1 MNRES
6 TPDSNTEN
14 QSQASWMPL
23 IVIIMAQMLMV
34 FNVTTLQVSI
44 DGIASTFNRSAT
56 IVGTAIVV
64 YSLTV
69 AGFIMVGAKIAGIYG
84 SRRVFRATVLIFG
97 AAMLVMT
104 CSPGPIAIILAQV
117 LAGAAAA
124 ALVPT
129 LVVLATDNYQGEQQV
144 KAVALLGAAQAMGII
159 LALVIAG
166 SVATLIGWRVTF
178 ALLVALSAVI
188 FWLSAKFNPVKE
200 QAEVSVDTIGAILI
214 ALAIFLISIGCNNLT
229 EWGVLLGSP
238 KAPFTVLEMSPAPIM
253 IVCGIFVAQA
263 FLIWSRRR
271 QRTGRTPLVALSVL
285 GTPPERAA
293 LFSLFAIGAIT
304 SAIAFLI
311 PLYIQ
316 VVQGGSSLQTAI
328 AMIPLSVASVAAAIL
343 VVRFQNRVSSR
354 RIARFAFMLATIG
367 VAALAAVIHNDW
379 SKTAVIIS
387 MFLLGIGEGVL
398 VSLLFNVLISA
409 SPKEQAGDVGSLRG
423 TANNLAAAVGTA
435 LAGALIIGTLS
446 TSIHR
451 DLAQNPVLPI
461 ELKRQVNLDD
471 VSFISNDV
479 LQRRL
484 QRVTDATPEQV
495 TEAVRVNTDS
505 RLLALKVSFFTL
517 AGLALLAYFP
527 AGALPGRTDALRPRG
542 AT

>member
-1 MNRES
+1 MNNEPTS
-6 TPDSNTEN
+6 DSDTEAAPR
-14 QSQASWMPL
+14 ASWMPL
-23 IVIIMAQMLMV
+23 IVIILTQMLMV

-56 IVGTAIVV
+56 IVATAIVA
-64 YSLTV
+64 YSLMV

-84 SRRVFRATVLIFG
+84 SRRVFRLTVLLFG

-104 CSPGPIAIILAQV
+104 CSPGAVSIILAQIV
-117 LAGAAAA
+117 AGAAAA
-124 ALVPT
+124 ALVPS
-129 LVVLATDNYQGEQQV
+129 LVVLVTDNYQGEQQV
-144 KAVALLGAAQAMGII
+144 KAVAWLGAAQAMGIV

-188 FWLSAKFNPVKE
+188 FQLSAKFNPVKKE
-200 QAEVSVDTIGAILI
+200 AAISVDLVGAVLI
-214 ALAIFLISIGCNNLT
+214 ALAILLISIGCNNLT
-229 EWGVLLGSP
+229 KWGVLLGSP
-238 KAPFTVLEMSPAPIM
+238 RAPFTVLEMSPAPIM

-271 QRTGRTPLVALSVL
+271 QKAGKAPLVALSVL
-285 GTPPERAA
+285 NAPPERAA
-293 LFSLFAIGAIT
+293 LFSLFVIGAVG
-304 SAIAFLI
+304 SAVAFLI

-316 VVQGGSSLQTAI
+316 VVQGGSSLQTAV

-343 VVRFQNRVSSR
+343 VLRLQDRISSR
-354 RIARFAFMLATIG
+354 RIARFAFMLATVG
-367 VAALAAVIHNDW
+367 VAMLAAVIHNNW
-379 SKTAVIIS
+379 NKAVVIIS
-387 MFLLGIGEGVL
+387 MFLIGIGEGFL
-398 VSLLFNVLISA
+398 VSLLFNVLVSA

-435 LAGALIIGTLS
+435 LASALIVGTLS
-446 TSIHR
+446 ASVHR

-461 ELKRQVNLDD
+461 DLKRQVNLDD
-471 VSFISNDV
+471 VSFIGNDV

-484 QRVTDATPEQV
+484 RIATDATPEQV

-505 RLLALKVSFFTL
+505 RLMALKVSFFTL

-527 AGALPGRTDALRPRG
+527 AGALPGRTDALRPSG
-542 AT
+542 TT

>member
-1 MNRES
+1 MNTES
-6 TPDSNTEN
+6 TSVGGVEN
-14 QSQASWMPL
+14 ESRASWTPL
-23 IVIIMAQMLMV
+23 VVIIMAQMLMV
-34 FNVTTLQVSI
+34 FNITTLQVSI

-64 YSLTV
+64 YSLMV

-84 SRRVFRATVLIFG
+84 SRRVFRWTVLLFG
-97 AAMLVMT
+97 AAMLVMA
-104 CSPGPIAIILAQV
+104 CSPAAVTIILAQV
-117 LAGAAAA
+117 VAGAAAA

-129 LVVLATDNYQGEQQV
+129 LVVLVTDNYRGQQQV
-144 KAVALLGAAQAMGII
+144 KAVALLGAAQAMGIV
-159 LALVIAG
+159 LALIIAG

-178 ALLVALSAVI
+178 GLLVALSAAI
-188 FWLSAKFNPVKE
+188 FLLSARFNPVKNE
-200 QAEVSVDTIGAILI
+200 AAVTLDMVGAILI

-238 KAPFTVLEMSPAPIM
+238 RAPFTVLEMSPAPIM

-271 QRTGRTPLVALSVL
+271 QKIGRTPLVALSVL
-285 GTPPERAA
+285 GAPPERAA
-293 LFSLFAIGAIT
+293 LFSLFAIGALT
-304 SAIAFLI
+304 SAVAFLI

-343 VVRFQNRVSSR
+343 VVRWQDRVSSR

-367 VAALAAVIHNDW
+367 VATLAAVIHNDW
-379 SKTAVIIS
+379 SKTAVVIS
-387 MFLLGIGEGVL
+387 MFLIGIGEGVL
-398 VSLLFNVLISA
+398 VSLLFNVLVSA

-435 LAGALIIGTLS
+435 LAGALIVGTLS

-451 DLAQNPVLPI
+451 DLAQNPVLPV

-471 VSFISNDV
+471 VSFMSNDV

-484 QRVTDATPEQV
+484 QRATEATPGQV
-495 TEAVRVNTDS
+495 TEALRINTDS

-527 AGALPGRTDALRPRG
+527 AGALPGRIDALRPRG